1 MYSYFSFRKIQ
12 CFESTVKFQFSMM
25 ALQKLQP
32 TLKEELKGLYR
43 LYGSSCNKASL
54 RTLSCNRCCI
64 SLNCSML
71 NRRLASGHNLATS
84 LILKHSMSIAKTSVW
99 CVNRN
104 IERHYSPK
112 AATEDEFVE
121 KLFKG
126 ITDCDRGSLARGITL
141 IESTHP
147 KKKEQAQQLLSKVLL
162 LEKGSH
168 AHSIHDSQAFRI
180 GEEPFS

>member
-1 MYSYFSFRKIQ
+1 
-12 CFESTVKFQFSMM
+12 
-25 ALQKLQP
+25 
-32 TLKEELKGLYR
+32 
-43 LYGSSCNKASL
+43 
-54 RTLSCNRCCI
+54 
-64 SLNCSML
+64 
-71 NRRLASGHNLATS
+71 
-84 LILKHSMSIAKTSVW
+84 MSIAKTSMW
-99 CVNRN
+99 CVNGN
-104 IERHYSPK
+104 IERHYSAK

-126 ITDCDRGSLARGITL
+126 ITDCNRGSLARGITL

-168 AHSIHDSQAFRI
+168 AHSLHDSQAFRI